1 MMNAKSYRL
10 LENYSKEYCKAKL
23 RHDRR
28 SNLDKEANEAEKQP
42 KELVKFTESQEI
54 SLEATPNT
62 VVLRKIKTEMK

>member
-1 MMNAKSYRL
+1 MRNHIECWKIIVK
-10 LENYSKEYCKAKL
+10 NIVKPN

-42 KELVKFTESQEI
+42 NDLVKFTESQEI

>member
-1 MMNAKSYRL
+1 MRNHKDCWKIIVK
-10 LENYSKEYCKAKL
+10 NIVKPN

-42 KELVKFTESQEI
+42 KEFTESQEI

-62 VVLRKIKTEMK
+62 VVLRKIKTEIK